1 MNLHFDQGCLGK
13 CDSKIGAFEKRKIF
27 ELHKYPTAKIL
38 TYDFIFNEWMN
49 EISR

>member
-13 CDSKIGAFEKRKIF
+13 CGSKIGAFVKKIF

-38 TYDFIFNEWMN
+38 TYDFIFNERMN
-49 EISR
+49 GISR